1 MPQACLFD
9 LDGLL
14 LDTEPLQGQAWRE
27 AARHF
32 GAELSDAQLRS
43 LRGRRRLDCARSVQ
57 ALLPRPVSLESLLAV
72 REPIAAQLLPGA
84 APIPGAPDLLQRC
97 RQLQIPM
104 ALATSSAAA
113 AVALKCA
120 PHPWLEA
127 ITVRV
132 MGDDPEL
139 QRGKPHPDIFLL
151 ALSRLGVAAEAAWAF
166 EDSIAGSHAAVA
178 AGCRVWVLAPEDA
191 ERGLYPP
198 GVEWLNSLLDVPLP
212 QGGQGGQ

>member
-1 MPQACLFD
+1 MSLPLACLFD

-27 AARHF
+27 AARRF
-32 GAELSDAQLRS
+32 GAELSDAQLQS

-57 ALLPRPVSLESLLAV
+57 ALLPGRVSLEALLAV
-72 REPIAAQLLPGA
+72 REPIANRLLPGA
-84 APIPGAPDLLQRC
+84 APIPGAPELLQRC
-97 RQLQIPM
+97 QRLGIPM

-113 AVALKCA
+113 AVAVKCA
-120 PHPWLEA
+120 PHPWLQA

-139 QRGKPHPDIFLL
+139 QRGKPDPDIFLL
-151 ALSRLGVAAEAAWAF
+151 ALRRLGVPPEHAWAF

-178 AGCRVWVLAPEDA
+178 AGCRVWVLAPADA
-191 ERGLYPP
+191 ERSLYPP
-198 GVEWLNSLLDVPLP
+198 GVEWLASLHAVPLP
-212 QGGQGGQ
+212 